1 MKKEYMDPEFE
12 IIKLAV
18 NTRLLYESY
27 ESAIQSSVIDGDG
40 DSTEPVGGRS

>member
-18 NTRLLYESY
+18 NTRLLYQSDESGVQGSEY
-27 ESAIQSSVIDGDG
+27 DG
-40 DSTEPVGGRS
+40 DSTDPGAKP

>member
-18 NTRLLYESY
+18 NTRLLYQSDES
-27 ESAIQSSVIDGDG
+27 SVQSSEYDG
-40 DSTEPVGGRS
+40 DSTDPGERP

>member
-18 NTRLLYESY
+18 NTRLLYESD
-27 ESAIQSSVIDGDG
+27 ESGVQSSVLDG
-40 DSTEPVGGRS
+40 DSTDPGARP